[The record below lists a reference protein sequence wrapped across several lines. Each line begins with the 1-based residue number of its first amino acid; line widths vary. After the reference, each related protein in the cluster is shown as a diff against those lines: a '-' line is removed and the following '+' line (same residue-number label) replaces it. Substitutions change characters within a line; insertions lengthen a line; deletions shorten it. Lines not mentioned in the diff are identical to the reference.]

1 MNHDQT
7 VKVQYFGIILSKIFE
22 KECRRLLAGD
32 MLQPVNQS
40 TKRGSHRR
48 NIISQLQ
55 LIDIQLIWHE

>member
-32 MLQPVNQS
+32 MLHPS
-40 TKRGSHRR
+40 TNKKGLSSEKHDKSASTHRYR
-48 NIISQLQ
+48 ADLA
-55 LIDIQLIWHE
+55 